1 MRILYGYCGIMAWE
15 FEHSIVTSAKKQIIW
30 ELYSRVE
37 SWIIWDHGIESVS
50 LEGEFKKGVHGKIKP
65 EGQELLSYKITLA
78 DPDKGFSDE
87 TVIDNLGANI
97 EFIHTFSSLPDGKTR
112 LTNHIKVNCP
122 DKEEM
127 EKEIGNGI
135 SSGMPKTM
143 ENVARMA
150 VFIEK
155 ICKLQ

>member
-1 MRILYGYCGIMAWE
+1 MRISYGYCVIMTWE

-37 SWIIWDHGIESVS
+37 SWTIWDHGIESVS
-50 LEGEFKKGVHGKIKP
+50 LGGEFKEGVNGKIKS

-78 DPDKGFSDE
+78 NPDKGFSDE
-87 TVIDNLGANI
+87 TVIDNLGAKI
-97 EFIHTFSSLPDGKTR
+97 EFIHTFSSLPDGKTQ
-112 LTNHIKVNCP
+112 LTNHIIVNCP
-122 DKEEM
+122 DREEM

-135 SSGMPKTM
+135 SSGVPKTM
-143 ENVARMA
+143 ENVARTA

-155 ICKLQ
+155 ICKLR